1 MSVMWPPV
9 GAVPRH
15 PRPLAMGR
23 LRAWASR
30 AWFHIAR
37 LLEKPN
43 VPGVLPLT
51 ISAIGIVLA
60 YLLFISFR

>member
-1 MSVMWPPV
+1 
-9 GAVPRH
+9 
-15 PRPLAMGR
+15 MGR

-30 AWFHIAR
+30 AWLHVAT

-51 ISAIGIVLA
+51 LGAVGIVVA
-60 YLLFISFR
+60 YLLFISLR